1 MKREKLS
8 KAAASGAVALI
19 FLVLG
24 FQAAIFTGNVFRRGA
39 RGGDSAPAAASF
51 LAAAQDGFAAAS
63 AVAAAGGGQAAE
75 TTAPAA
81 AQERPTA
88 ENARKGRPAAGSR
101 PLAPAAAEPSA
112 KPYAGSEQGVA
123 AASEKR
129 AGAQAAQKSGKGV
142 VAGGLAPGR
151 EYPYSDSRRV
161 LEESLKKR
169 PEPES
174 FPFDPNTA
182 TVEELVHLGLSE
194 RQAQVIENYRAK
206 GGRYYKPEDF
216 AKMYVVDS
224 ALFRRLKPYI
234 KLKKLDLNSADSTEL
249 LQLRGIGPYYA
260 GKIVRHRARLG
271 GVFTS
276 VEQLLEIE
284 GFEAERLARFADGVE
299 AVRRKPQFTLWSA
312 TKSELAAHP
321 YIGAYAAKGI
331 VRYKSVTDT
340 ASWSLAD
347 LVSNGVL
354 DSVAA
359 SRLLYLAGGEGHHE

>member
-51 LAAAQDGFAAAS
+51 LAAAQDGFAAA
-63 AVAAAGGGQAAE
+63 GGGPAAE

-88 ENARKGRPAAGSR
+88 ENARKGRPAGSR
-101 PLAPAAAEPSA
+101 PLAPAAAEL
-112 KPYAGSEQGVA
+112 YAGSAQGEA

-260 GKIVRHRARLG
+260 GKIVRYRARLG

>member
-24 FQAAIFTGNVFRRGA
+24 FQAAIFTGNVFRRTE
-39 RGGDSAPAAASF
+39 RS
-51 LAAAQDGFAAAS
+51 
-63 AVAAAGGGQAAE
+63 GGGQADA
-75 TTAPAA
+75 
-81 AQERPTA
+81 
-88 ENARKGRPAAGSR
+88 
-101 PLAPAAAEPSA
+101 
-112 KPYAGSEQGVA
+112 
-123 AASEKR
+123 
-129 AGAQAAQKSGKGV
+129 AQAADSAAQAAPPAGGPSAQGGRTGGAAPGKSSAGGGKPAGGRVSSAATGDASSAASAGGASSAASSGGASAQGASHKGAAGV
-142 VAGGLAPGR
+142 VAGGLAPKK

-161 LEESLKKR
+161 LEESLKKK

-174 FPFDPNTA
+174 FPFDPNTV
-182 TVEELVHLGLSE
+182 TVEELVRLGLSE
-194 RQAQVIENYRAK
+194 RQAQVIENYRNK

-234 KLKKLDLNSADSTEL
+234 KLKKLDLNSADSADL

-260 GKIVRHRARLG
+260 GKIIRYRARLG
-271 GVFTS
+271 GAFTS
-276 VEQLLEIE
+276 VGQLLEID

-299 AVRRKPQFTLWSA
+299 TASREPQFTLWSA

-321 YIGAYAAKGI
+321 YIGSYAAKGI
-331 VRYKSVTDT
+331 ARYKSVTDS
-340 ASWSLAD
+340 AQWSLGD
-347 LVSNGVL
+347 LVKNGVL
-354 DSVAA
+354 DSVSA

>member
-24 FQAAIFTGNVFRRGA
+24 FQAAIFTGNVFRRTE
-39 RGGDSAPAAASF
+39 RS
-51 LAAAQDGFAAAS
+51 
-63 AVAAAGGGQAAE
+63 GGGQADA
-75 TTAPAA
+75 
-81 AQERPTA
+81 
-88 ENARKGRPAAGSR
+88 
-101 PLAPAAAEPSA
+101 
-112 KPYAGSEQGVA
+112 
-123 AASEKR
+123 
-129 AGAQAAQKSGKGV
+129 AQAADSAAQAAPPAGGPSAQGGRTGGAAPGKSSAGGGKPAWGRGSSAATGGASSADSVGGASSVASSGGASAGTSAGGAPAQGASHKGAAGV
-142 VAGGLAPGR
+142 VAGGLAPKK

-161 LEESLKKR
+161 LEESLKKK

-174 FPFDPNTA
+174 FPFDPNTV
-182 TVEELVHLGLSE
+182 TVEALVRLGLSE
-194 RQAQVIENYRAK
+194 RQAQVIENYRNK

-234 KLKKLDLNSADSTEL
+234 KLKKLDLNSADSTDL

-260 GKIVRHRARLG
+260 GKIIRYRARLG
-271 GVFTS
+271 GAFTS
-276 VEQLLEIE
+276 VGQLLEID

-299 AVRRKPQFTLWSA
+299 TASREPQFTLWSA

-321 YIGAYAAKGI
+321 YIGSYAAKGI
-331 VRYKSVTDT
+331 ARYKSVTDS
-340 ASWSLAD
+340 AQWSLGD
-347 LVSNGVL
+347 LVKNGVL
-354 DSVAA
+354 DSVSA

>member
-51 LAAAQDGFAAAS
+51 LAAAQDGFAAAGGT
-63 AVAAAGGGQAAE
+63 AAAGGGPAAE
-75 TTAPAA
+75 TAAPAA

-88 ENARKGRPAAGSR
+88 ENARKGRPAGSR
-101 PLAPAAAEPSA
+101 PLDQAAAEPSA
-112 KPYAGSEQGVA
+112 KPYAGSAQGVA

-260 GKIVRHRARLG
+260 GKIVRYRARLG

-354 DSVAA
+354 DSIAA